1 MSFNSIETK
10 RIIRRLLSV
19 VCDFKNILKGKN
31 PSQVLRIYTIF
42 TLVSTIGIIF
52 LAYFGICQIYVK
64 EHIKEAEHDAI
75 GISDVI
81 FQHDTEML
89 FTSVSNGEKNFHVD
103 PKDFARVDEFMVSF
117 LHPLNIV
124 KIKIFSRDRKI
135 VYSTDHKIIGRID
148 SGNAKLNRAL
158 GGEVVSIMEKKDK
171 VWDIAG
177 EQRFD
182 IDLVESYV
190 PVKDEKGKIIG
201 SFELYIDIS
210 RYQDSL
216 RRALKM
222 SLMFAS
228 IFIFI
233 VFGIFYILFRKSMSE
248 WSKPQKQI

>member
-1 MSFNSIETK
+1 MAYG
-10 RIIRRLLSV
+10 
-19 VCDFKNILKGKN
+19 FKNILKGKN
-31 PSQVLRIYTIF
+31 PSQLLTIYTII
-42 TLVSTIGIIF
+42 TLFSTIGIIF

-158 GGEVVSIMEKKDK
+158 GGEVVSILENKDK

-190 PVKDEKGKIIG
+190 PVKDEKGKIVG
-201 SFELYIDIS
+201 SFELYLDIN

-228 IFIFI
+228 ILICI
-233 VFGIFYILFRKSMSE
+233 VFRIFYILFRKSMSE